1 MDIKVFPSKLNGR
14 VQAVSSKSDVHR
26 ALICAAFAD
35 RPTEIS
41 CNLLSKDIEAT
52 IRCLRAAGAEIDA
65 KIDTEN
71 GSGAISVKPVRLAG
85 IRAEHGETVPGGR
98 KVPSSFDGA
107 CAELFCGESG
117 STLRFLVPVMAAC
130 GLSCRFT
137 GEGKLPNRPMDVL
150 VEALCAHGV
159 RVKLP
164 AEHEAEQASCLP
176 MESSG
181 KLAGGLFELPGDIS
195 SQYITGLL
203 LAFPLIGET
212 CELRLTT
219 PLQSAAYV
227 DMTVDTMRRFG
238 VKLERTAEGWRY
250 MPEGTAGAGQ
260 LGNNLSVRQVS
271 GSGGYGQKK
280 ATDSTSEKK
289 CINAYVSPGQYR
301 SDGDWSNAAFWLC
314 ADKLPG
320 NHIEVDGLRTD
331 SLQGDQAAAALAEAL
346 AKRASAAEQKAGGHL
361 EQNQSDRKTEDSTAQ
376 LGCPEKIDASG
387 IPDLVPALTALA
399 VFEPYCTE
407 IVHAERLR
415 LKECDRLAALC
426 DVFGKLGAKIKERPD
441 GLVIFGGGT
450 GHFPEETA
458 CVTVDGHND
467 HRIVMAAAI
476 AASACRFPVVIRGAE
491 AVQKSYP
498 HFFADFRKLG
508 GRADVIDLR

>member
-52 IRCLRAAGAEIDA
+52 IRCLRAVGAEINA

-71 GSGAISVKPVRLAG
+71 GSGTISVKPVRLAG
-85 IRAEHGETVPGGR
+85 SNAERGEMAMSGR
-98 KVPSSFDGA
+98 KVPSSFDGV

-150 VEALCAHGV
+150 SEALCAHGV

-164 AEHEAEQASCLP
+164 AEHEAEQACCLP
-176 MESSG
+176 MEISG
-181 KLAGGLFELPGDIS
+181 KLAGGLFALPGDIS

-238 VKLERTAEGWRY
+238 VKLERTEEGWRY
-250 MPEGTAGAGQ
+250 AP
-260 LGNNLSVRQVS
+260 
-271 GSGGYGQKK
+271 GSTYH
-280 ATDSTSEKK
+280 
-289 CINAYVSPGQYR
+289 SPGQYR

-320 NHIEVDGLRTD
+320 NHIEVEGLRAD

-346 AKRASAAEQKAGGHL
+346 AKRASAAEQKTGGHL
-361 EQNQSDRKTEDSTAQ
+361 EQNRSDRKTEDSTAQ
-376 LGCPEKIDASG
+376 LDCPEKIDASG

-426 DVFGKLGAKIKERPD
+426 NVFGKLGAKIEERLD

-450 GHFPEETA
+450 GQFHEAVSEEEAEKFPEMASKEEAVHVPDTTSQNGA
-458 CVTVDGHND
+458 GQSPEEISYVVVDGHND

-476 AASACRFPVVIRGAE
+476 AASSCRFPVVIRGAE